1 MSGPATVCQGSSN
14 TYSVAAVT
22 GATSYTWTLP
32 TGWTGSSTTNS
43 ITTTASA
50 NSGQICVTANNACG
64 SSTQR
69 CLSVTVN
76 TVPSQ
81 PGSISGAATVCQNS
95 NNTYSVATV
104 SGATSYTWT
113 LPTGWTGSST
123 TNSITA
129 TASAN
134 SGQICVTAN
143 NACGSS
149 TQRCMSVTVTPVPS
163 QPGSI
168 SGPATVCQN
177 SSNTYSIA
185 TVSGATSYTWTLP
198 TGWTGSSTTNPIT
211 ETASAN
217 GGQICVTANNSCGS
231 SAQRCLSVTVNTIPS
246 QPGPISGPTN
256 PARPSTGNVYSVANV
271 TGITYNWTYG
281 GSGATITSGQG
292 TNIITVSY
300 SSSATSGT
308 WAVTPSNTCGNGP
321 QRTLDITFGTTQQVI
336 MTIPDDIVGDPG
348 ENDVHVP
355 ILMDN
360 QTSYNG
366 PIASMQLVISYDA
379 TIGIHLPNNT
389 SYALSSRT
397 SGFSVSMSVAENGAN
412 SSVTIL
418 LFNTSGGTIAPGT
431 GSILDMLFDVDV
443 NATIGGISDI
453 CFTQCLISDQNAN
466 SIPADYSDCGIF
478 EIPACEPCDVNCD
491 GLVNIFDL
499 QKVIN
504 VIIGIETDPMIIE
517 RSDVNND
524 GSVNIFDLQ
533 LVINCIIGNDG
544 GQSGPDSRGNNILTL
559 PTLNNIIPGS
569 TGNFGLNL
577 ANADVVSSGQIEF
590 TYNSTIGFDISGVT
604 ATGRLTNYSPPVFNK
619 NTTNPAAVKVTVL
632 FFSMSGGTISPGNG
646 DILTYQ
652 YTTTSGATESTAF
665 TFNQALL
672 SDPSANPLNVTTNNG
687 SVSFAP
693 GTCDPGWEF
702 VQTIS
707 SHTIAIPLSVNPTLF
722 GEPLEPGDFIGVFYL
737 DNNGNESCGGYEVWT
752 GTENLALTAYG
763 DDNTTPVKEGF
774 AANEEILWKVYDCGS
789 ETAYEAFVTY
799 DPTMPNYNG
808 LFASW
813 GLSRLLSLVC
823 MQCQTLSIPSGWSGV
838 SLYVTPSDPSVENI
852 FAPIVNDLVL
862 TRNINKIY
870 WPSQSINTIGNWD
883 NQSGYAIKLL
893 AAHDLEICGTPVTP
907 RVITLNPGWHY
918 LPVLSECPAN
928 TMDLFGSVLDDI
940 VIVQEIAG
948 SKVFWPA
955 FQIYS
960 LNELQPGKGYA
971 IKVLNQV
978 TLTYP
983 ACTKANQWENT
994 STINH
999 FISPWNEFDATA
1011 QPHFI
1016 SIDASLL
1023 SILSEGD
1030 VIGVVAENGKAYGS
1044 LVINSVLD
1052 NHALVIYG
1060 DDPTTLEK
1068 DGFSENEMLEFRL
1081 WKAETNKESI
1091 LDVSFNQS
1099 MPNPE
1104 MAFRNNGISSIARI
1118 ANLAT
1123 GINQL
1128 GSNLNVQIIP
1138 NPVKDEFVVT
1148 LNSEKFNEGT
1158 IIIYTIDGQKL
1169 RTQSISQNKTNFNI
1183 SDLSPGIYIL
1193 NIVID
1198 GNVFNKRLVKQ

>member
-1 MSGPATVCQGSSN
+1 MKTLFQLGLMIMVFALSQLPIYSQSVDLLNGLQSYWKLDGDLIDSYGSNNWVNYGSVNVSAGKINEGRSFNEGTTTGQYCEASSISLSTAATMSFWVYSYGPQPTTGGVLFKAYGSPHGDQTIFGCQMSDNDSL
-14 TYSVAAVT
+14 YF
-22 GATSYTWTLP
+22 
-32 TGWTGSSTTNS
+32 SSTSAENTGVGVSKSVKLNQNLWYHFVWVFDGPNNETRLFVNGNKTS
-43 ITTTASA
+43 IPTSFSTLFNPISKLKMGMQKYAYRSFHGKLDEIGIWDRALNDEEALALYNNGNGFPYPFITQSVCTETIPFSQ
-50 NSGQICVTANNACG
+50 NPVTQSELVTLMQNDG
-64 SSTQR
+64 ISSTLINSFSGNYVYR
-69 CLSVTVN
+69 IVINGGGDYYTKTWLTMCLDGKVPVAGIAKGESDDIEPERTRIGTDQTFTNLYDFNNLGWVDVIGYTGQSQLFMELNSKWGTDIDTWIYYWIATDEPIENLGYSLVEPHTSGFGSVTVDGYQMEQEVPTCTETITIQHN
-76 TVPSQ
+76 TLSQSGLDALLQDDGVSPDLIDAFSGNYVYRIVINGGGDYYTKTWLTMCLDGKVPVAGIAKGESDDIEPERTRIGTDQ
-81 PGSISGAATVCQNS
+81 TYTNLYDF
-95 NNTYSVATV
+95 NNLGWVDV
-104 SGATSYTWT
+104 ISYTGQSQ
-113 LPTGWTGSST
+113 LFMEL
-123 TNSITA
+123 NSKWGTDIDTWIYYWIA
-129 TASAN
+129 TDEPIEN
-134 SGQICVTAN
+134 LGYGLVEPHTSGF
-143 NACGSS
+143 G
-149 TQRCMSVTVTPVPS
+149 SVTVD
-163 QPGSI
+163 G
-168 SGPATVCQN
+168 
-177 SSNTYSIA
+177 YE
-185 TVSGATSYTWTLP
+185 L
-198 TGWTGSSTTNPIT
+198 
-211 ETASAN
+211 AS
-217 GGQICVTANNSCGS
+217 
-231 SAQRCLSVTVNTIPS
+231 
-246 QPGPISGPTN
+246 
-256 PARPSTGNVYSVANV
+256 
-271 TGITYNWTYG
+271 
-281 GSGATITSGQG
+281 
-292 TNIITVSY
+292 
-300 SSSATSGT
+300 
-308 WAVTPSNTCGNGP
+308 
-321 QRTLDITFGTTQQVI
+321 
-336 MTIPDDIVGDPG
+336 
-348 ENDVHVP
+348 
-355 ILMDN
+355 
-360 QTSYNG
+360 
-366 PIASMQLVISYDA
+366 
-379 TIGIHLPNNT
+379 
-389 SYALSSRT
+389 
-397 SGFSVSMSVAENGAN
+397 
-412 SSVTIL
+412 
-418 LFNTSGGTIAPGT
+418 
-431 GSILDMLFDVDV
+431 
-443 NATIGGISDI
+443 
-453 CFTQCLISDQNAN
+453 
-466 SIPADYSDCGIF
+466 
-478 EIPACEPCDVNCD
+478 
-491 GLVNIFDL
+491 
-499 QKVIN
+499 
-504 VIIGIETDPMIIE
+504 
-517 RSDVNND
+517 
-524 GSVNIFDLQ
+524 GSV
-533 LVINCIIGNDG
+533 
-544 GQSGPDSRGNNILTL
+544 
-559 PTLNNIIPGS
+559 
-569 TGNFGLNL
+569 
-577 ANADVVSSGQIEF
+577 
-590 TYNSTIGFDISGVT
+590 
-604 ATGRLTNYSPPVFNK
+604 
-619 NTTNPAAVKVTVL
+619 
-632 FFSMSGGTISPGNG
+632 
-646 DILTYQ
+646 
-652 YTTTSGATESTAF
+652 
-665 TFNQALL
+665 
-672 SDPSANPLNVTTNNG
+672 
-687 SVSFAP
+687 
-693 GTCDPGWEF
+693 CDPGWEF

-707 SHTIAIPLSVNPTLF
+707 SHTIAIPLSANPTLF
-722 GEPLEPGDFIGVFYL
+722 GEPLEPGDYIGVFYI
-737 DNNGNESCGGYEVWT
+737 DNNGNEACGGYEIWT
-752 GTENLALTAYG
+752 GDQNLALTAYG

-774 AANEEILWKVYDCGS
+774 AANEEILWKVYDCSS
-789 ETAYEAFVTY
+789 ETAYKAFVTY

>member
-1 MSGPATVCQGSSN
+1 MKTLFQLGLMIMVFALSQLPIYSQSVDLLNGLQSYWKLDGDLIDSYGSNNWVNYGSVNVSAGKINEGRSFNEGTTTGQYCEASSISLSTAATMSFWVYSYGPQPTTGGVLFKAYGSPHGDQTIFGCQMSDNDSLYFSSTSAENTGVGVSKSVKLNQNLWYHFVWVFDGPNNETRLFVNGNKTSIPTSFSTLFNPISKLKMGMQKYAYRSFHGKLDEIGIWDRALNDEEALALYNNGNGFPYPFITQSVCTETIPFSQNPVTQSELVTLMQNDGISSTLIN
-14 TYSVAAVT
+14 SFSGNYVYRIVINGGGDYYTKTWLTMCLDGKVPVAGIAKGESDDIEPERTRIGTDQTYTNLYDFNNLGWVDVI
-22 GATSYTWTLP
+22 SYTGQSQLFMEL
-32 TGWTGSSTTNS
+32 NS
-43 ITTTASA
+43 KWGTDIDTWIYYWIATDEPIENLGYGLVEPHT
-50 NSGQICVTANNACG
+50 SGFG
-64 SSTQR
+64 
-69 CLSVTVN
+69 SVTVD
-76 TVPSQ
+76 
-81 PGSISGAATVCQNS
+81 G
-95 NNTYSVATV
+95 YE
-104 SGATSYTWT
+104 
-113 LPTGWTGSST
+113 L
-123 TNSITA
+123 
-129 TASAN
+129 AS
-134 SGQICVTAN
+134 
-143 NACGSS
+143 
-149 TQRCMSVTVTPVPS
+149 
-163 QPGSI
+163 
-168 SGPATVCQN
+168 
-177 SSNTYSIA
+177 
-185 TVSGATSYTWTLP
+185 
-198 TGWTGSSTTNPIT
+198 
-211 ETASAN
+211 
-217 GGQICVTANNSCGS
+217 
-231 SAQRCLSVTVNTIPS
+231 
-246 QPGPISGPTN
+246 
-256 PARPSTGNVYSVANV
+256 
-271 TGITYNWTYG
+271 
-281 GSGATITSGQG
+281 
-292 TNIITVSY
+292 
-300 SSSATSGT
+300 
-308 WAVTPSNTCGNGP
+308 
-321 QRTLDITFGTTQQVI
+321 
-336 MTIPDDIVGDPG
+336 
-348 ENDVHVP
+348 
-355 ILMDN
+355 
-360 QTSYNG
+360 
-366 PIASMQLVISYDA
+366 
-379 TIGIHLPNNT
+379 
-389 SYALSSRT
+389 
-397 SGFSVSMSVAENGAN
+397 
-412 SSVTIL
+412 
-418 LFNTSGGTIAPGT
+418 
-431 GSILDMLFDVDV
+431 
-443 NATIGGISDI
+443 
-453 CFTQCLISDQNAN
+453 
-466 SIPADYSDCGIF
+466 
-478 EIPACEPCDVNCD
+478 
-491 GLVNIFDL
+491 
-499 QKVIN
+499 
-504 VIIGIETDPMIIE
+504 
-517 RSDVNND
+517 
-524 GSVNIFDLQ
+524 GSV
-533 LVINCIIGNDG
+533 
-544 GQSGPDSRGNNILTL
+544 
-559 PTLNNIIPGS
+559 
-569 TGNFGLNL
+569 
-577 ANADVVSSGQIEF
+577 
-590 TYNSTIGFDISGVT
+590 
-604 ATGRLTNYSPPVFNK
+604 
-619 NTTNPAAVKVTVL
+619 
-632 FFSMSGGTISPGNG
+632 
-646 DILTYQ
+646 
-652 YTTTSGATESTAF
+652 
-665 TFNQALL
+665 
-672 SDPSANPLNVTTNNG
+672 
-687 SVSFAP
+687 
-693 GTCDPGWEF
+693 CDPGWEF

-707 SHTIAIPLSVNPTLF
+707 SHTIAIPLSANPTLF
-722 GEPLEPGDFIGVFYL
+722 GEPLEPGDYIGVFYI
-737 DNNGNESCGGYEVWT
+737 DNNGNEACGGYEIWT
-752 GTENLALTAYG
+752 GDQNLALTAYG

-774 AANEEILWKVYDCGS
+774 AANEEILWKVYDCSS
-789 ETAYEAFVTY
+789 ETAYKAFVTY

-1044 LVINSVLD
+1044 LVINSVFD

-1104 MAFRNNGISSIARI
+1104 MAFRNNGISSIVRI